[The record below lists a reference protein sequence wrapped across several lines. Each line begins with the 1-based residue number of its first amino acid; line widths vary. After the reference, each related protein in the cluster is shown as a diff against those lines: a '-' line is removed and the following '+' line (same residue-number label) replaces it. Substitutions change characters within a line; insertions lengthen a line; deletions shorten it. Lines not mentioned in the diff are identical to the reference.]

1 MRTRNHSILWALLLI
16 AIGVVLL
23 LRNSGAIDEDVRI
36 WPLVVMAV
44 GAWLLVDRIAFGG
57 RLGGGFVWPL
67 VLVAIGGVFSL
78 QDTGTF
84 GEDVSLW
91 PVILIAIGVG
101 IVLSAAPGRRVPPV
115 TSESVP
121 LGGATSARVVID
133 HGAGRL
139 SVRSTLGP
147 GTLLEGMFVGGAE
160 PKVRRDGER
169 VEVTLR
175 HRAAPWLDY
184 AFPWNWGRAAP
195 FDWTVGLSRRVPLSL
210 ALDSGAD
217 HAELDL
223 SDLQVHELSIDTGA
237 SRTDLTLPTRGRTGA
252 RIKAGA
258 AKISVRV
265 PDQVAARIVVR
276 GGVSSVRVD
285 RVRFPPY
292 VGGYQSPDYD
302 AVEDRVDLTI
312 EAGAADVEVR

>member
-1 MRTRNHSILWALLLI
+1 MRGRNHSILWALLLI
-16 AIGVVLL
+16 GVGVLLL

-36 WPLVVMAV
+36 WPLIVMGIGV
-44 GAWLLVDRIAFGG
+44 WLLLERLAFGG

-67 VLVAIGGVFSL
+67 ILIALGGVFFL
-78 QDTGTF
+78 QDTGTI

-101 IVLSAAPGRRVPPV
+101 IVLSAVPGRRLPPV

-139 SVRSTLGP
+139 SVRSTLEA
-147 GTLLEGMFVGGAE
+147 GTLLEGTFVGGAE
-160 PKVRRDGER
+160 PKVRREGER

-210 ALDSGAD
+210 ALHSGAD

-223 SDLQVHELSIDTGA
+223 ADLQVHELSIDTGA
-237 SRTDLTLPTRGRTGA
+237 SRTGLTLPTRGRVDA

-265 PDQVAARIVVR
+265 PDRVAARIVVQ
-276 GGVSSVRVD
+276 GGVSSVKVD
-285 RVRFPPY
+285 QVRFPPY

-302 AVEDRVDLTI
+302 SAEDRVDLTI
-312 EAGAADVEVR
+312 EAGAAEVEVR